1 MTRIKGVEPG
11 EASFL
16 TRVAYWMTKRDM
28 GKLPEAV
35 KIAAHSKRLF
45 RGMAFMEMAQ
55 QKFDAAPKDLVALV
69 EIKVATMIGC
79 PF

>member
-1 MTRIKGVEPG
+1 MTRIKGVEPE
-11 EASFL
+11 EAGLF
-16 TRVAYWMTKRDM
+16 TRIAYWMTKRDM

-35 KIAAHSKRLF
+35 KITAHSKRAF
-45 RGMAFMEMAQ
+45 RGMALMEMAQ
-55 QKFDAAPKDLVALV
+55 QKFDAALKDLVALV